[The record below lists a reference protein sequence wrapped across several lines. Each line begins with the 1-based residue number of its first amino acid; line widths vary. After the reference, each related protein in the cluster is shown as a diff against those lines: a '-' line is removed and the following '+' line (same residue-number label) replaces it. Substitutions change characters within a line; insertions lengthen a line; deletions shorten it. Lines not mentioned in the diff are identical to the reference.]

1 MRKPVKAYDADHRS
15 LVEERSVVRY
25 MDTLWIYHGAWVDNE
40 TGKVKLLL
48 SSRRTG
54 KMILVHD
61 KHRHEVHLEFT
72 VEEN

>member
-1 MRKPVKAYDADHRS
+1 MRKPVKAYDVNHRA
-15 LVEERSVVRY
+15 LVEDRSVVRY
-25 MDTLWIYHGAWVDNE
+25 EDALWIYHGAWVDNE
-40 TGKVKLLL
+40 TGKIKILL

-61 KHRHEVHLEFT
+61 KYRNQINLEFT